1 MKTPQETTETTTRSW
16 NLPTARLRQWAENYR
31 KFYRDER
38 GMTLIEIMIVLAI
51 MAAVMGGV
59 LAGIMPALKRSK
71 INQAKMGG
79 GTVQTY
85 AIMYAEEN
93 RGEAPSVQQLIDQG
107 FLQEQQAQDPWNNTY
122 AIEGDGNSLTVVSSG
137 PDGTMGNEDDVKVGG
152 EDR

>member
-1 MKTPQETTETTTRSW
+1 MKNPQDNTETPTRPW
-16 NLPTARLRQWAENYR
+16 RLPTARLRQFAEKYR
-31 KFYRDER
+31 KFCRDER

-93 RGEAPSVQQLIDQG
+93 RGDSPSVQQLVDQG
-107 FLQEQQAQDPWNNTY
+107 FLQEQQAQDPWNNAY
-122 AIEGDGNSLTVVSSG
+122 AIEGDGNSLAVVSAG
-137 PDGTMGNEDDVKVGG
+137 PDGTMGNDDDVKVGG
-152 EDR
+152 EER